1 MQISEA
7 FGDIAETIAMLNPQ
21 QIVEMK
27 ASKKMSDRVEELVS
41 KRKQDLIN
49 VDESIE
55 LERFLTLN
63 LFISLAKARA
73 RMILTQ

>member
-1 MQISEA
+1 
-7 FGDIAETIAMLNPQ
+7 
-21 QIVEMK
+21 MK
-27 ASKKMSDRVEELVS
+27 ASKKMSDRVEELVL
-41 KRKQDLIN
+41 KKKQDNIS

-73 RMILTQ
+73 RMILAQ

>member
-7 FGDIAETIAMLNPQ
+7 FGDIAQTIAMLNPK

-27 ASKKMSDRVEELVS
+27 APKAISDRVEELVL
-41 KRKQDLIN
+41 KKKQDIIN

-73 RMILTQ
+73 RMILEQ

>member
-7 FGDIAETIAMLNPQ
+7 FGDIAQTIAMLNPK
-21 QIVEMK
+21 QIVDMK
-27 ASKKMSDRVEELVS
+27 ASKAMSDRVEELVL
-41 KRKQDLIN
+41 KKKQEIIS

-63 LFISLAKARA
+63 LFISLAKARV
-73 RMILTQ
+73 RMILAQ

>member
-7 FGDIAETIAMLNPQ
+7 FGDIAQTIALLNPK

-27 ASKKMSDRVEELVS
+27 ASKALSDRVEELVL
-41 KRKQDLIN
+41 KKKQDIIN
-49 VDESIE
+49 ADESIE

-73 RMILTQ
+73 RMILEQ

>member
-7 FGDIAETIAMLNPQ
+7 FGDVAQTIAMLNPK
-21 QIVEMK
+21 QIVDMK
-27 ASKKMSDRVEELVS
+27 ASKEMSDRVEELIS
-41 KRKQDLIN
+41 KKKQDIIN
-49 VDESIE
+49 VEESIE

-73 RMILTQ
+73 RIILAQ